1 MPGTRKKYWILTF
14 VRMTNE
20 ENRTTFR
27 FRPFSLSYFLPLPSD
42 LCPPTSALCLLPS
55 VFTLYTTCASSYI
68 DLSMVGNSCRN
79 PQTPENLIPEPR
91 MKSLLI
97 ILGAIGAWFL
107 LTQVV
112 LPKLGLG
119 GG

>member
-1 MPGTRKKYWILTF
+1 
-14 VRMTNE
+14 
-20 ENRTTFR
+20 
-27 FRPFSLSYFLPLPSD
+27 
-42 LCPPTSALCLLPS
+42 
-55 VFTLYTTCASSYI
+55 
-68 DLSMVGNSCRN
+68 MVGNSCRN
-79 PQTPENLIPEPR
+79 PQNLIPEPR
-91 MKSLLI
+91 MKSLLL